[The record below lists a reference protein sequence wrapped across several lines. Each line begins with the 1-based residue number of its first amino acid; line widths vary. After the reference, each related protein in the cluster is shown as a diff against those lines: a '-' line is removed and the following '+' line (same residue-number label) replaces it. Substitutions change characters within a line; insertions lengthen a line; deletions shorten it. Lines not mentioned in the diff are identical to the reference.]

1 MRNLGL
7 CGFLPWVVYGAFVIS
22 IADSQTN
29 NSAHVGI
36 KTRAFDPEQSDNI
49 VLDPRSWR
57 PRAAAPQAAFVAT
70 LGSVATAAVAFSF
83 TYGDSLRF
91 FFKSHALQ
99 PLSPTAQ
106 SQHRPGPRKPISWL
120 QRLQLLMMMMSIAEQ
135 GSFCPG
141 SRSHTR
147 GGQFAATSKACARPR
162 PGEDETLIQS
172 RLCLFLSLFLNQSP
186 K

>member
-7 CGFLPWVVYGAFVIS
+7 CGFLPWVVYGVFAIS

-29 NSAHVGI
+29 NSAHIRI

-57 PRAAAPQAAFVAT
+57 PRAAASHAAFVAT
-70 LGSVATAAVAFSF
+70 FGSVSTAAVVFSF
-83 TYGDSLRF
+83 TYGDLLRF
-91 FFKSHALQ
+91 FLSHVLCS
-99 PLSPTAQ
+99 LSPTAQ

-120 QRLQLLMMMMSIAEQ
+120 QGLQLLMMMMSIAEQ

-141 SRSHTR
+141 SRSRTR
-147 GGQFAATSKACARPR
+147 GGQFAAASKACARPR
-162 PGEDETLIQS
+162 PGGD
-172 RLCLFLSLFLNQSP
+172 
-186 K
+186 